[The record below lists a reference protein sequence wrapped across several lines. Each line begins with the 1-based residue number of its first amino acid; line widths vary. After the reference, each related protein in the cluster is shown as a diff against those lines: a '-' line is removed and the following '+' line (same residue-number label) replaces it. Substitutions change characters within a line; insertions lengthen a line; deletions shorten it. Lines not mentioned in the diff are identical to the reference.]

1 MRPGGEAGPFCPAG
15 EGPLTLTLKQDNRTI
30 LVRRDFPQEVAER
43 EKLWRRC
50 QTLQEQVQV
59 EAPDVREALEILLE
73 LQGSGVRLEWPAQK
87 PWRLKALD
95 RKQGLALQALQD
107 GDWFEIRG
115 QVKVDESLQLE
126 VQRLLELTRSAQGR
140 FIALADGQFLALTT
154 EMKQRLLALD
164 DLVEV
169 HKKKVR
175 LSRLAVSTLAELGVE
190 GDAAFQ
196 STLEQFQ
203 QAENYTARLP
213 GALQAELR
221 DYQIEGYRWMARR
234 ARAGA
239 GCCLADDMGLGKTL
253 QALALLVK
261 EAKQGPHLVVCPTS
275 VCGNWVAQIGRF
287 APTLQV
293 VTLEG
298 KHRAQQL
305 AGLQAG
311 SVALCSYRILLQD
324 QEHLQKVAW
333 NAVVLDE
340 AQFIKNP
347 DSKTARAA
355 FSLCSRIR
363 LATTGTPIENR
374 LLELWSIFNFLNPG
388 LLGSLSSFQ
397 KRFESPSLSGQ
408 AAPRQRL
415 RRLVAPF
422 LLRRTKSQVLEELP
436 ERTDISLEVELSP
449 KERAL
454 YEALRQQA
462 VESAGQEQG
471 HLQLLAHLTRLRQA
485 CCHPQLVQSEPL
497 ASSKFETF
505 LQLAEELR
513 EGRHRALVFSQFV
526 ELLQLL
532 RQELDQRGWSYLYL
546 DGSTPA
552 GQRPKLVD
560 EFQEG
565 ETDFFLISLK
575 AGGTGLNLTAADY
588 VVHLDPW
595 WNPAAEDQA
604 SDRAHR
610 IGQTRPVTVY
620 RLVAKDTLEERVLQ
634 LHAHK
639 RQLAQQVLEG
649 SDANLRLNAQE
660 LMELLHQ

>member
-1 MRPGGEAGPFCPAG
+1 
-15 EGPLTLTLKQDNRTI
+15 
-30 LVRRDFPQEVAER
+30 
-43 EKLWRRC
+43 
-50 QTLQEQVQV
+50 
-59 EAPDVREALEILLE
+59 
-73 LQGSGVRLEWPAQK
+73 
-87 PWRLKALD
+87 
-95 RKQGLALQALQD
+95 
-107 GDWFEIRG
+107 
-115 QVKVDESLQLE
+115 
-126 VQRLLELTRSAQGR
+126 
-140 FIALADGQFLALTT
+140 
-154 EMKQRLLALD
+154 MKQRLLALD

-190 GDAAFQ
+190 GDAALQ

-324 QEHLQKVAW
+324 QEHLQKVEW

-347 DSKTARAA
+347 DSKAARAA

-397 KRFESPSLSGQ
+397 KRFETPSLSGQ

-454 YEALRQQA
+454 YGALRQQA